1 MALTADDIKS
11 LLKLTP
17 HPTCG
22 FVAETYRSAGRIPQ
36 RDLPQ
41 GFDGPRALGSV
52 LYFMVT
58 PAAHIAMHRILSD
71 QMYHHY
77 AGDPLEVLLL
87 YPDGTGEVRV
97 MGGDLAAGMRPQ
109 LVVPARTFHMSRLR
123 PPRHHRMAGRR
134 GARRRRDRR
143 ARGAD
148 RRLSVNR
155 RHDPL
160 VHGRNGRGAAAGR
173 GRRIARAVASRFDIL
188 HHF

>member
-109 LVVPARTFHMSRLR
+109 LVVPARTFHMSRLEPALGYALLGTTEWPGVEAPDDVETGER
-123 PPRHHRMAGRR
+123 EALIAAYPSIAATIRSFMDGT
-134 GARRRRDRR
+134 GAV
-143 ARGAD
+143 
-148 RRLSVNR
+148 L
-155 RHDPL
+155 P
-160 VHGRNGRGAAAGR
+160 RGAAG
-173 GRRIARAVASRFDIL
+173 G
-188 HHF
+188 